1 MFKPDVVVT
10 SSIMMQK
17 VETVVEMRRVAQD
30 LKARAGRLALVS
42 TMGALH
48 EGHAALIKAAK
59 EASGAVVVSVF
70 TNPLAFGP
78 NEPVATYPKSLEAD
92 LELCASLGVDA
103 VFAPSAEEI
112 YPKGF
117 SSYVSEEAVSKSL
130 CGVSR
135 PTHFKGV
142 TTLMVK
148 LLNVIHPTVA
158 VFGQKDY
165 QQVAVVRKM
174 ASDLGFDID
183 LIVVPTVRSAD
194 GLALGVRNREL
205 TALQRTEASSLSKA
219 LFRGKEMVA
228 SGVRSTDRVVA
239 EATHI
244 LSQNRRIRI
253 IYIATV
259 DVATME
265 PMREI
270 IPGRTMLAIAAW
282 IDEIRLIDNIV
293 L

>member
-1 MFKPDVVVT
+1 
-10 SSIMMQK
+10 MMQK
-17 VETVVEMRRVAQD
+17 VETVPEMRRLALD
-30 LKARAGRLALVS
+30 LRARVGRVALVS

-59 EASGAVVVSVF
+59 EGAGAVVVSIF

-78 NEPVATYPKSLEAD
+78 NEPIATYPKSLDAD
-92 LELCASLGVDA
+92 LALCESLGVDV
-103 VFAPSAEEI
+103 VFVPSVEEM

-117 SSYVSEEAVSKSL
+117 SSYVTEEAVSKSL

-148 LLNVIHPTVA
+148 LLNVIRPSVA

-165 QQVAVVRKM
+165 QQVAVIRKM
-174 ASDLGFDID
+174 ASDLGFDIE
-183 LIVVPTVRSAD
+183 LIVVPTVRSPD

-205 TALQRTEASSLSKA
+205 TALQRTEAVSLSKA
-219 LFRGKEMVA
+219 LFRAKEMVA

-244 LSQNRRIRI
+244 LSQNRRVRI

-259 DVATME
+259 DVGTME
-265 PMREI
+265 PMRDLV
-270 IPGRTMLAIAAW
+270 PGRTMLAIAAW
-282 IDEIRLIDNIV
+282 VDEVRLIDNIV

>member
-1 MFKPDVVVT
+1 
-10 SSIMMQK
+10 MMQK

>member
-1 MFKPDVVVT
+1 
-10 SSIMMQK
+10 MMQK

-148 LLNVIHPTVA
+148 LLNVIRPTVA